1 MNKISLIIVAIIF
14 SALASYAQA
23 TTILPSYATPA
34 TGSTTTDLTQ
44 GSLSLVSDNDYGT
57 GYLVTN
63 TSVNSA
69 LAYGFNIRFDFDIS
83 QYTQVDSFSF
93 DFKGIYNSDNV
104 QVQKIAFGSQP
115 IGNITLV
122 DTPIGQEIDFLLSTT
137 SIESGVYD
145 TDNYISTSGDT
156 LSVYLQT
163 WLGSGGGSYT
173 EINTLEISANIDGQ
187 KVSSVPTP
195 TPLALMI
202 LGLAALCW
210 TKCKASQTR

>member
-34 TGSTTTDLTQ
+34 TGSTITDLTQ
-44 GSLSLVSDNDYGT
+44 GSLSLVSDNNYGT

-63 TSVNSA
+63 TSTNGY
-69 LAYGFNIRFDFDIS
+69 AYGFNIRFDFDIS
-83 QYTQVDSFSF
+83 QYIQVDSFSF
-93 DFKGIYNSDNV
+93 DFTGIYNSDND
-104 QVQKIAFGSQP
+104 QFQEIAFGSQP
-115 IGNITLV
+115 IGNITRV
-122 DTPIGQEIDFLLSTT
+122 DTPIGQEIDFILSTT
-137 SIESGVYD
+137 SNGSGVND
-145 TDNYISTSGDT
+145 TDNYISTSGNT

-173 EINTLEISANIDGQ
+173 EINTLEILANIDGQ